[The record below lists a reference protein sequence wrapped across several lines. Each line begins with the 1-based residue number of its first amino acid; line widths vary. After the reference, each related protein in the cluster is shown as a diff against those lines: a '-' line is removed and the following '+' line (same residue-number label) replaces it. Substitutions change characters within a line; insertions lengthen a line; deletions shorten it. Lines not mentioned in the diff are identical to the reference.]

1 MALKKAIT
9 VSGMGF
15 VSGAGVVVKT
25 GNTTTTTPPLYIKVE
40 SVAGDKANIKAAVT
54 FKDEATGEH
63 LMRKEYNFVP
73 SMDSGNFIAQAYGHL
88 KTLPEFAG
96 AADC

>member
-15 VSGAGVVVKT
+15 VSGVDIVVKT
-25 GNTTTTTPPLYIKVE
+25 GETTTTTPPLYIKVE
-40 SVAGDKANIKAAVT
+40 TVAGDKASIKAAVT
-54 FKDEATGEH
+54 FKDEATGEY
-63 LMRKEYNFVP
+63 LMRKDYNFAP
-73 SMDSGNFIAQAYGHL
+73 SMDGGNFIAQAYLHL
-88 KTLPEFAG
+88 KSLPEFDG

>member
-1 MALKKAIT
+1 MALKKAII

-15 VSGAGVVVKT
+15 VSSVGIVVKT
-25 GNTTTTTPPLYIKVE
+25 GDTTTTTPPLYIKVE
-40 SVAGDKANIKAAVT
+40 SVAGGKANIAAAVT
-54 FKDEATGEH
+54 FKDEATGEY

-73 SMDSGNFIAQAYGHL
+73 RMDNGNFIAQAYGHL

>member
-15 VSGAGVVVKT
+15 VSGIDMVVKT
-25 GNTTTTTPPLYIKVE
+25 GTATATTPPLYIKVE
-40 SVAGDKANIKAAVT
+40 SVTGDKASIKAAVT

-63 LMRKEYNFVP
+63 LMRKDYNFAP
-73 SMDSGNFIAQAYGHL
+73 SMDGGNFIAQAYLHL
-88 KTLPEFAG
+88 KSLPEFAG

>member
-15 VSGAGVVVKT
+15 VSGLDIVIKT
-25 GNTTTTTPPLYIKVE
+25 GETTATTQPLYIKVE
-40 SVAGDKANIKAAVT
+40 SVAGDKSQVKASVT
-54 FKDEATGEH
+54 FKDEATGEY
-63 LMRKEYNFVP
+63 LMRKDYNFAP
-73 SMDSGNFIAQAYGHL
+73 SMDGGNFIAQAYAHL

>member
-15 VSGAGVVVKT
+15 VSGVGIVVKT
-25 GNTTTTTPPLYIKVE
+25 GETTATTSPLYIKVE
-40 SVAGDKANIKAAVT
+40 SVTGDKANVNAVVT
-54 FKDEATGEH
+54 FKDETTNEY

-73 SMDSGNFIAQAYGHL
+73 NMDSGNFIAQAYVHL

-96 AADC
+96 AIDC

>member
-15 VSGAGVVVKT
+15 VSGVGIVVKT
-25 GNTTTTTPPLYIKVE
+25 GDATATTSPLYIKVE
-40 SVAGDKANIKAAVT
+40 SITGDKANVNAIVT
-54 FKDEATGEH
+54 FKDETINEY

-73 SMDSGNFIAQAYGHL
+73 NMDSGNFIAQAYVHL

-96 AADC
+96 AIDC